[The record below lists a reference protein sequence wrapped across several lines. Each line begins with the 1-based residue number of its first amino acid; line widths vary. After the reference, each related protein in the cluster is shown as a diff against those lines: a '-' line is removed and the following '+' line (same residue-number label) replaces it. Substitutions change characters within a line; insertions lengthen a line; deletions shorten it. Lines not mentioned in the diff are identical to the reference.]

1 MSEIKTDEEMKRSNK
16 AFDLDDTHPGGPN
29 PKSARAINLSEEEAY
44 WKEKY
49 KTRPYYNEGR
59 EYDDYALAFHYGWES
74 AAKPE
79 NAGRKF
85 EEIEPELERNWS
97 SYTGSNKST
106 WQDFKDA
113 IRDAY
118 DRIRWPNQS

>member
-1 MSEIKTDEEMKRSNK
+1 MSSIKMDEEMKRSK
-16 AFDLDDTHPGGPN
+16 TVDLDETHPRGLAG
-29 PKSARAINLSEEEAY
+29 KSARITVNLTEEEAY

-49 KTRPYYNEGR
+49 KTQAYYNEGR
-59 EYDDYALAFHYGWES
+59 EYDDYATAFHYGWES

-85 EEIEPELERNWS
+85 EEIEPELERDWPSHRS
-97 SYTGSNKST
+97 SNDHT

-113 IRDAY
+113 VRDAY
-118 DRIRWPNQS
+118 NRIQWPK

>member
-1 MSEIKTDEEMKRSNK
+1 MSEIKAVEETNQKLK
-16 AFDLDDTHPGGPN
+16 ASDLDDTRPGVLVR
-29 PKSARAINLSEEEAY
+29 KSDTQAIDLSVEEAY

-49 KTRPYYNEGR
+49 KTRPYYTESR
-59 EYDDYALAFHYGWES
+59 EYDDYAIAFHYGWES

-85 EEIEPELERNWS
+85 EEIEPELERHWS
-97 SYTGSNKST
+97 SYTDSNKNT
-106 WQDFKDA
+106 WSDFKDA

-118 DRIRWPNQS
+118 DRIRWPK

>member
-1 MSEIKTDEEMKRSNK
+1 MSDIKTDEEMERKIR
-16 AFDLDDTHPGGPN
+16 AAQLDDTRPGGLGQ
-29 PKSARAINLSEEEAY
+29 KSASKTINLSEEEAY

-118 DRIRWPNQS
+118 DRIRWPQ

>member
-1 MSEIKTDEEMKRSNK
+1 MSEIKTDEEVKRKLTVS
-16 AFDLDDTHPGGPN
+16 DLDDTRPGVLVVKPN
-29 PKSARAINLSEEEAY
+29 TQAINQSEEEAY

-97 SYTGSNKST
+97 SYTGSNQST

-118 DRIRWPNQS
+118 DRIRWPK

>member
-1 MSEIKTDEEMKRSNK
+1 MSEIKTDEETKRK
-16 AFDLDDTHPGGPN
+16 ITVADLDDTRPGVLVH
-29 PKSARAINLSEEEAY
+29 KSDTQAINLSEEEAY

-49 KTRPYYNEGR
+49 KTRAYYNEGR

-97 SYTGSNKST
+97 SYTGSDKNT

-118 DRIRWPNQS
+118 DRIRWPK

>member
-1 MSEIKTDEEMKRSNK
+1 MSDIKSNEEVKQNNK
-16 AFDLDDTHPGGPN
+16 TTDLDETRPGGLSG
-29 PKSARAINLSEEEAY
+29 KSAGEAINLAEEEAY

-49 KTRPYYNEGR
+49 KTRAYYNEGR
-59 EYDDYALAFHYGWES
+59 DYDDYAIAFHYGWEI

-85 EEIEPELERNWS
+85 EEIEPELERDWP
-97 SYTGSNKST
+97 SYRGSNEHT

-118 DRIRWPNQS
+118 DRIRWPK

>member
-1 MSEIKTDEEMKRSNK
+1 MSEIKTDEEMQRKIT
-16 AFDLDDTHPGGPN
+16 AAQLDDTRPGVLVRM
-29 PKSARAINLSEEEAY
+29 SSETINLSEEEAY

-97 SYTGSNKST
+97 SYIGSNKNT

-118 DRIRWPNQS
+118 DRIRWPK

>member
-1 MSEIKTDEEMKRSNK
+1 MSEIKTENNK
-16 AFDLDDTHPGGPN
+16 AINLDDTQPGGPH
-29 PKSARAINLSEEEAY
+29 PKSANAINLSEEEAY

-49 KTRPYYNEGR
+49 KTLAYYNEGR

-74 AAKPE
+74 AAKAE

-97 SYTGSNKST
+97 SYTGSNKNT

-113 IRDAY
+113 VRDAY
-118 DRIRWPNQS
+118 DRIRWPK

>member
-1 MSEIKTDEEMKRSNK
+1 MPDMKTDEEMKRKIK
-16 AFDLDDTHPGGPN
+16 AADLDDTHPGGLA
-29 PKSARAINLSEEEAY
+29 PKSATQAIDLSVEEAY

-49 KTRPYYNEGR
+49 KTRPYYSESR
-59 EYDDYALAFHYGWES
+59 EYDDYAIAFHYGWES

-97 SYTGSNKST
+97 SYTGSNKNT

-118 DRIRWPNQS
+118 DRIRWPK